1 MEEYNMSKF
10 SEKQVEMI
18 NLAYDEANTYEIV
31 IDGTGNIVLFDKQK
45 CKGVYA
51 IDKVD
56 LKDAD
61 FVIKMF
67 DYMDIVTRVDKSIRV
82 FKK

>member
-31 IDGTGNIVLFDKQK
+31 IDGAGNVVLFDKQK
-45 CKGVYA
+45 SKGVYT
-51 IDKVD
+51 IDRID
-56 LKDAD
+56 LKDTD

-67 DYMDIVTRVDKSIRV
+67 DYMDIVARVDKSIRV
-82 FKK
+82 FTK